1 MWESSAGGTFSV
13 RADTHNPDQMVRGT
27 EITLVLK
34 EDAEKFCEEKTVKD
48 IVKKHSQFVAFP
60 INLMTIKTEEKV
72 E

>member
-1 MWESSAGGTFSV
+1 MA
-13 RADTHNPDQMVRGT
+13 RGT

-34 EDAEKFCEEKTVKD
+34 EDAEKFCEEKTIKD

-72 E
+72 EFCKTKQALLHYDCQQNVK